1 MFYYLFFKKLIQF
14 FSPFNVFQYITFRAM
29 YATVTALAISL
40 ILGPFTIERLRRM
53 KIGQQIR
60 NDGPKTHMSKAGTPT
75 MGGVLILS
83 AIIISTFLW
92 ARLDDPLI
100 YIVLFSLIWFGGLG
114 FLDDYLKV
122 RNRRSLGLRG
132 WHKIIIQ
139 SFGAFIIAY
148 WVYRWGPVPGG
159 MESKTALLFPFF
171 KNFRPDLGPLFIPF
185 AMLVIVGTSNAVNLT
200 DGLDGLAITCT
211 IFVAGTYAVLSHIT
225 SNFKIADYLDIVHIP
240 LAGELAVFCATMVGA
255 GLGFLW
261 YNCHPAEMFM
271 GDVGALS
278 LGAAI
283 GTVAVLIKEEIL
295 LVIVG
300 GVFVIEALSVIIQV
314 WSYKLTGKRV
324 FKMAPLHHHFE
335 QKGWPETKVVVR
347 FWIIAAI
354 FVLIT
359 LSTLKLR

>member
-1 MFYYLFFKKLIQF
+1 MFYYIFYKKLIYL
-14 FSPFNVFQYITFRAM
+14 FSPFNVFQYITFRAI

-53 KIGQQIR
+53 RIGQQIR
-60 NDGPKTHMSKAGTPT
+60 EDGPKSHFTKAGTPT

-83 AIIISTFLW
+83 AIIISSLLW
-92 ARLDDPLI
+92 TRLDDPFV
-100 YIVLFSLIWFGGLG
+100 YVVLFSLAWFGGLG
-114 FLDDYLKV
+114 FLDDYFKV
-122 RNRRSLGLRG
+122 KNRRSLGLKG
-132 WHKIIIQ
+132 WHKIAIQ
-139 SFGAFIIAY
+139 SVGAFAIAY
-148 WVYRWGPVPGG
+148 WVYRWGPIPGG
-159 MESKTALLFPFF
+159 MPSKTALLFPFF
-171 KNFRPDLGPLFIPF
+171 KNFRPDLGVLFIPF

-211 IFVAGTYAVLSHIT
+211 VFVAGTYAVLSHIT
-225 SNFKIADYLDIVHIP
+225 SNYRIADYLDIVHIP
-240 LAGELAVFCATMVGA
+240 IAGELAIFCATIVGA

-283 GTVAVLIKEEIL
+283 GTVAVLIKEELL

-314 WSYKLTGKRV
+314 WSYKLTGRRV
-324 FKMAPLHHHFE
+324 FRMAPLHHHFE
-335 QKGWPETKVVVR
+335 QKGWSETKVVVR
-347 FWIIAAI
+347 FWIIAAL